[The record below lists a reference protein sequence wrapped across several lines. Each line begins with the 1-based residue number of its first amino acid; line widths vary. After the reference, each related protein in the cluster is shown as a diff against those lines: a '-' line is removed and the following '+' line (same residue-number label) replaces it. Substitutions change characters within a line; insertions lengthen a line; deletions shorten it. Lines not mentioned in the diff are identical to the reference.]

1 VELLQSA
8 LNITAYGG
16 VPEKVSNVVPSSGSI
31 SGPKTML
38 SNLAWLCYFS
48 CCLVKVTEKSNLMK
62 DCLDSQVQVHH
73 SGGCVLVEA

>member
-1 VELLQSA
+1 MLQSA

-62 DCLDSQVQVHH
+62 DCLI
-73 SGGCVLVEA
+73 VLTHRSKFIIVEVACW